1 MPGVAP
7 PMVRWESYSEE
18 NGSMEKDI
26 IMRASHTHPYFKEEK
41 SKFYYYIEMATRT
54 TSYAASINLYQK
66 KKTGRD
72 SYIAL
77 VSQSV
82 RYNKW

>member
-1 MPGVAP
+1 
-7 PMVRWESYSEE
+7 
-18 NGSMEKDI
+18 MEKDI